1 MSLFCHIKCSK
12 IKIDKFVSKDIIFR
26 IQQKGDEMKVIK
38 RILIIILLIII
49 FIVAGF
55 LYKGHELYK
64 QALEKISISDKVA
77 EIKSDENYTKLED
90 MSEFYKDAVIAVED
104 RRFYEHG
111 AIDPIA
117 LARAIY
123 SNIKAKELREGGS
136 TITQQ
141 LAKNIY
147 FTQEKSA

>member
-1 MSLFCHIKCSK
+1 
-12 IKIDKFVSKDIIFR
+12 
-26 IQQKGDEMKVIK
+26 MKVIK

-55 LYKGHELYK
+55 VYKGHELYK

-123 SNIKAKELREGGS
+123 SNIKAK
-136 TITQQ
+136 
-141 LAKNIY
+141 
-147 FTQEKSA
+147 

>member
-1 MSLFCHIKCSK
+1 
-12 IKIDKFVSKDIIFR
+12 
-26 IQQKGDEMKVIK
+26 MKVIK

-77 EIKSDENYTKLED
+77 EIKSDENYTKIED

-104 RRFYEHG
+104 RWKYNNTTTCQKYIFHTRK
-111 AIDPIA
+111 I
-117 LARAIY
+117 
-123 SNIKAKELREGGS
+123 SIK
-136 TITQQ
+136 
-141 LAKNIY
+141 KN
-147 FTQEKSA
+147 S